1 MEKTTGRAVHSLG
14 DPGYLEAFE
23 SEPAPTFFYRLYL
36 TFSCLA
42 VPLLP
47 GASYAVVCALRGQI
61 SIFFSFYFISF
72 GAVSGFLLVVHSTNR
87 ADVLV

>member
-1 MEKTTGRAVHSLG
+1 MLRWAAAGGGAHSISPMTHHLT
-14 DPGYLEAFE
+14 A
-23 SEPAPTFFYRLYL
+23 AP
-36 TFSCLA
+36 SCLA